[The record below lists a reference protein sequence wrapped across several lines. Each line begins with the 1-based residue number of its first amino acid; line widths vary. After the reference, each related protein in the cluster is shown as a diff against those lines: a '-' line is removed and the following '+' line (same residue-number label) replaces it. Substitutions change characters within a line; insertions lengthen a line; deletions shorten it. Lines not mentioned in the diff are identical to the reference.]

1 MVLNGE
7 AVTQRC
13 FIKKMVLQI
22 SENSQEKI
30 CNKLL
35 LKLGPGPWTRA
46 LKNLNPQ
53 NFGSEKTCNKYR
65 IKIYV

>member
-1 MVLNGE
+1 MALNGE

-13 FIKKMVLQI
+13 FVRKVALQI

-35 LKLGPGPWTRA
+35 LKLGPGPWTRT
-46 LKNLNPQ
+46 LKNLNPEKL
-53 NFGSEKTCNKYR
+53 GS
-65 IKIYV
+65 